1 MRISDKILC
10 RCRMGTSNPWEKN
23 ASKLPLK
30 RNWPLYSIWNTVSRS
45 ELKIYGLPIFGSFH
59 QIKSTSAGL
68 FSEVHSSG
76 DWDFSVLDY
85 SSLFRNNQ
93 GTRSCSFLFYSAGN
107 FKQVYIQENHYLI
120 LLVLLNQFGSTEMSS
135 SYSIKIWI
143 WLYCV
148 LSTYPQQY
156 RIGLRREK
164 KNLSPLLHPNTFD
177 DSRKHIFPLP
187 HCFWTC
193 WFSVWVHQPF
203 NILLEIWH
211 SELNVT
217 QQVSAGQW
225 RFYWI
230 NPSALE
236 AIPSTANEAQGC
248 TSY

>member
-107 FKQVYIQENHYLI
+107 FKQVCIQENHYLI

-148 LSTYPQQY
+148 LSTYLQQY
-156 RIGLRREK
+156 RIGLRRQK
-164 KNLSPLLHPNTFD
+164 KKSLSPSTSQHFWWLKKAYFSPPTLFLNMLIFCVSASAFQYPSRNLTFRIERNTAGV
-177 DSRKHIFPLP
+177 SWPME
-187 HCFWTC
+187 
-193 WFSVWVHQPF
+193 
-203 NILLEIWH
+203 ILL
-211 SELNVT
+211 N
-217 QQVSAGQW
+217 
-225 RFYWI
+225 
-230 NPSALE
+230 
-236 AIPSTANEAQGC
+236 
-248 TSY
+248 